1 VSAGVGDPA
10 TEDTLARLRRV
21 YSFLNMTN
29 GVIARIK
36 EPGPL
41 FNEACRIAVEVGG
54 FRMAWIGLVDEEV
67 VRILPVAHYGYED
80 GYLEKIFISSDQRD
94 SEGRGP
100 TGTAAR
106 TGAINICRDFATD
119 PRMSPWREEALKRG
133 YRSSGAFPLRIDD
146 RTVGALTLYAS
157 EKDFF
162 SEEEITLFKTL
173 SDNISFA
180 IGAMEK
186 EKELREYREHLEDLV
201 DERTRHLQFLNAE
214 LEAFSYSVSHDLR
227 NPLSV
232 IDGFSHML
240 LEDYGDLLDDEGRR
254 SFEPIFNS
262 VSRMYEIIEGLMRL
276 AKVGKQEL
284 QTSVVD
290 IGRLV
295 DSLVEEMRPAEVE
308 RHVDFVIGKLPK
320 AACDPALMRQVF
332 ANLLSNALKFTRERD
347 GAVIEVL
354 GEQYDSEVIFIV
366 KDNGVGFDQDQEG
379 RLFAVFQRLHPKK
392 RFEGTGVGLA
402 LVQRIIQRHGGQVQA
417 TGVPEQGATF
427 IITLP
432 APE

>member
-1 VSAGVGDPA
+1 V
-10 TEDTLARLRRV
+10 EDALARLRRV

-29 GVIARIK
+29 GAIARIK
-36 EPGPL
+36 VPGPL
-41 FNEACRIAVEVGG
+41 FDEACRIAVEVGG
-54 FRMAWIGLVDEEV
+54 FRMAWIGLVDEEG
-67 VRILPVAHYGYED
+67 VRIVPAAHYGYEE

-133 YRSSGAFPLRIDD
+133 YRSSGAFPLRIGD
-146 RTVGALTLYAS
+146 RTVGALTLYSS

-173 SDNISFA
+173 SENISLA
-180 IGAMEK
+180 IDAMEK

-201 DERTRHLQFLNAE
+201 DERTRHLQFLNTE

-262 VSRMYEIIEGLMRL
+262 VNRIHEIIEGLMRL
-276 AKVGKQEL
+276 AKVGKQEI
-284 QTSVVD
+284 QTSLVD
-290 IGRLV
+290 IGQLVGLLV
-295 DSLVEEMRPAEVE
+295 DEMRPAEDE
-308 RHVDFVIGKLPK
+308 RHVDFIVGKLPK
-320 AACDPALMRQVF
+320 ADCDPALMRQVF
-332 ANLLSNALKFTRERD
+332 VNLLSNALKFTRERD

-354 GEQYDSEVIFIV
+354 GEQHDSEVIFTV
-366 KDNGVGFDQDQEG
+366 KDNGVGFDQDHEE

-402 LVQRIIQRHGGQVQA
+402 LVRRIIQRHGGQVRA
-417 TGVPEQGATF
+417 TGVPGQGATF

-432 APE
+432 ASE